1 MTLTLEQQKLAKH
14 LFEAFKD
21 NVPLDQNDYVNVVH
35 DFDTAYEV
43 QDAVMALKNEPT
55 AGYKVSLTSPET
67 QHMFASDSPLY
78 GAQVANRFVKSPY
91 VLDLASYNEPLVEV
105 ELLFTAKVD
114 LTPDMSKE
122 TLLKNTTVA
131 PALEVPDARFKS
143 WFPKLDKYL
152 VLSDTAVGGAV
163 VSGKSLDG
171 STLTVGELADVS
183 ATLTHNGKQVGQ
195 GKGSEVL
202 GNPVAS
208 LEWLVTKLA
217 DQGKTFVA
225 GTQASTGTFLLPPR
239 LSSGEWRVDFTGEF
253 GTVVLQ
259 VKENN

>member
-67 QHMFASDSPLY
+67 QHMFASDAPLY

-163 VSGKSLDG
+163 VSGTPRDG
-171 STLTVGELADVS
+171 DTLTVDELANVS
-183 ATLTHNGKQVGQ
+183 ATLTYDGKQAGQ
-195 GKGSEVL
+195 GEGSEVL

-208 LEWLVTKLA
+208 LEWLVAKLA
-217 DQGKTFVA
+217 EQDKPFLA

-239 LSSGEWRVDFTGEF
+239 LSAGEWRVDFTGEF
-253 GTVVLQ
+253 GTVVLR
-259 VKENN
+259 VEENK